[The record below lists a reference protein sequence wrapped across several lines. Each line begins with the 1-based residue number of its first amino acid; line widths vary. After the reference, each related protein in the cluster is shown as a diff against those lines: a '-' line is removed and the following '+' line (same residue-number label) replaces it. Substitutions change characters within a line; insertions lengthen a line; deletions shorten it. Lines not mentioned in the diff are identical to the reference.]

1 MKGKTTGELL
11 EELMEPGSFSSYL
24 SRNREQMLHPNVGRE
39 LDKLC
44 RGQKLSKAAVAR
56 RSGVSEVYLH
66 QVLAGK
72 RSPSRDRLLC
82 LCIGL
87 SATVEETQKLLQY
100 VGYAQLYPRNR
111 RDAIVLYGLIHGQ
124 VLTEIN
130 DKLFEENE
138 KTLF

>member
-87 SATVEETQKLLQY
+87 SAKVEEIQKLLRQA
-100 VGYAQLYPRNR
+100 GFAQLDPRIT
-111 RDAIVLYGLIHGQ
+111 RDALILYGLSRGQ
-124 VLTEIN
+124 SLPQIN
-130 DKLFEENE
+130 GALLVQGE
-138 KTLF
+138 KAL

>member
-11 EELMEPGSFSSYL
+11 EELMELGSFSSYL

-82 LCIGL
+82 LCIGF
-87 SATVEETQKLLQY
+87 SAGVEEIQKLLRQA
-100 VGYAQLYPRNR
+100 GFAQLDPRIT
-111 RDAIVLYGLIHGQ
+111 RDALILYGLSRGQ
-124 VLTEIN
+124 SLPQIN
-130 DKLFEENE
+130 GALLVQGE
-138 KTLF
+138 KAL

>member
-39 LDKLC
+39 LDKFC

-87 SATVEETQKLLQY
+87 SAGVEEIQKLLRQA
-100 VGYAQLYPRNR
+100 GFAQLDPRMS
-111 RDAIVLYGLIHGQ
+111 RDALILYGLSRGQ
-124 VLTEIN
+124 SLPQIN
-130 DKLFEENE
+130 GALLVQGE
-138 KTLF
+138 KAL

>member
-39 LDKLC
+39 LDKFC

-87 SATVEETQKLLQY
+87 SAGVEEIQKLLRQA
-100 VGYAQLYPRNR
+100 GFAQLDPRIT
-111 RDAIVLYGLIHGQ
+111 RDALILYGLSRGQ
-124 VLTEIN
+124 SLPQIN
-130 DKLFEENE
+130 GALLVQGE
-138 KTLF
+138 KAL

>member
-1 MKGKTTGELL
+1 M
-11 EELMEPGSFSSYL
+11 EELMELGSFSSYL

-82 LCIGL
+82 LCIGF
-87 SATVEETQKLLQY
+87 SAGVEEIQKLLRQA
-100 VGYAQLYPRNR
+100 GFAQLDPRIT
-111 RDAIVLYGLIHGQ
+111 RDALILYGLSRGQ
-124 VLTEIN
+124 SLPQIN
-130 DKLFEENE
+130 GALLVQGE
-138 KTLF
+138 KAL

>member
-44 RGQKLSKAAVAR
+44 RGQKISKAAVAR

-87 SATVEETQKLLQY
+87 SAGVEEIQKLLRQA
-100 VGYAQLYPRNR
+100 GFAQLDPRIT
-111 RDAIVLYGLIHGQ
+111 RDALILYGLSRGQ
-124 VLTEIN
+124 SLPQIN
-130 DKLFEENE
+130 GALLVQGE
-138 KTLF
+138 KAL

>member
-87 SATVEETQKLLQY
+87 SAGVEESQKLLRQA
-100 VGYAQLYPRNR
+100 GFAQLDPRIT
-111 RDAIVLYGLIHGQ
+111 RDALILYGLSRGQ
-124 VLTEIN
+124 SLPQIN
-130 DKLFEENE
+130 GALLVQGE
-138 KTLF
+138 KAL

>member
-11 EELMEPGSFSSYL
+11 EELMAPGSFSSYL

-82 LCIGL
+82 LCIGR
-87 SATVEETQKLLQY
+87 SAGVEEIQKLLRQA
-100 VGYAQLYPRNR
+100 GFAQLDPRIT
-111 RDAIVLYGLIHGQ
+111 RDALILYGLSRGQ
-124 VLTEIN
+124 SLPQIN
-130 DKLFEENE
+130 GALLVQGE
-138 KTLF
+138 KAL

>member
-87 SATVEETQKLLQY
+87 SAGVEEIQKLLRQA
-100 VGYAQLYPRNR
+100 GFAQLDPRIT
-111 RDAIVLYGLIHGQ
+111 RDALILYGLSRGQ
-124 VLTEIN
+124 SLPQIN
-130 DKLFEENE
+130 GALLGQGE
-138 KTLF
+138 KAL

>member
-44 RGQKLSKAAVAR
+44 RGQKISKAAVAR

-87 SATVEETQKLLQY
+87 SAGVEEIQKLLRQA
-100 VGYAQLYPRNR
+100 GFAQLDPRIT
-111 RDAIVLYGLIHGQ
+111 RDALILYGLSRGQ
-124 VLTEIN
+124 GLPQIN
-130 DKLFEENE
+130 GALLVQGE
-138 KTLF
+138 KAL

>member
-87 SATVEETQKLLQY
+87 SARVEEIQKLLRQA
-100 VGYAQLYPRNR
+100 GFAQLDPRIT
-111 RDAIVLYGLIHGQ
+111 RDALILYGLSRGQ
-124 VLTEIN
+124 SLPQIN
-130 DKLFEENE
+130 GALLVQGE
-138 KTLF
+138 KAL

>member
-87 SATVEETQKLLQY
+87 SAGVEEIQKLLRQA
-100 VGYAQLYPRNR
+100 GFAQLDPRMS
-111 RDAIVLYGLIHGQ
+111 RDALILYGLARGQ
-124 VLTEIN
+124 SLPQIN
-130 DKLFEENE
+130 GALLVQGE
-138 KTLF
+138 KAL

>member
-1 MKGKTTGELL
+1 MEGKTTGELL

-87 SATVEETQKLLQY
+87 SAGVEEIQKLLRQA
-100 VGYAQLYPRNR
+100 GFAQLDPRIT
-111 RDAIVLYGLIHGQ
+111 RDALILYGLSRGQ
-124 VLTEIN
+124 SLPQIN
-130 DKLFEENE
+130 GALLVQGE
-138 KTLF
+138 KAL

>member
-11 EELMEPGSFSSYL
+11 EELMAPGSFSSYL

-87 SATVEETQKLLQY
+87 SVGVEEIQKLLRQA
-100 VGYAQLYPRNR
+100 GFAQLDPRIT
-111 RDAIVLYGLIHGQ
+111 RDALILYGLSRGQ
-124 VLTEIN
+124 SLPQIN
-130 DKLFEENE
+130 GALLVQGE
-138 KTLF
+138 KAL

>member
-11 EELMEPGSFSSYL
+11 EELVEPGSFSSYL

-44 RGQKLSKAAVAR
+44 RGQNLSKAAVAR
-56 RSGVSEVYLH
+56 RSGVSEVYFH

-87 SATVEETQKLLQY
+87 SAKVEEIQKLLRQA
-100 VGYAQLYPRNR
+100 GFAQLDPRIT
-111 RDAIVLYGLIHGQ
+111 RDALILYGLSRGQ
-124 VLTEIN
+124 SLPQIN
-130 DKLFEENE
+130 GALLVQGE
-138 KTLF
+138 KAL

>member
-11 EELMEPGSFSSYL
+11 EELMAPGSFSSYL

-87 SATVEETQKLLQY
+87 SAGVEEIQKLLRQA
-100 VGYAQLYPRNR
+100 GFAQLDPRIT
-111 RDAIVLYGLIHGQ
+111 RDALILYGLSRGQ
-124 VLTEIN
+124 SLPQIN
-130 DKLFEENE
+130 GALLVQGE
-138 KTLF
+138 KAL

>member
-1 MKGKTTGELL
+1 M

-39 LDKLC
+39 LDKFC

-82 LCIGL
+82 LCIGF
-87 SATVEETQKLLQY
+87 SAGVEEIQKLLRQA
-100 VGYAQLYPRNR
+100 GFAQLDPRIT
-111 RDAIVLYGLIHGQ
+111 RDALILYGLSRGQ
-124 VLTEIN
+124 SLPQIN
-130 DKLFEENE
+130 GALLVQGE
-138 KTLF
+138 KAL

>member
-39 LDKLC
+39 LDKFC

-100 VGYAQLYPRNR
+100 VGYAQLSPPTR
-111 RDAIVLYGLIHGQ
+111 RDAIVLYGLMHGQ